1 MNSDRSCELA
11 GNGAG
16 DRAAE
21 IADRA
26 RDRNRARSRE
36 LASWVDLAR
45 ERELSDQE
53 RAVAAEVAHQ
63 LAGSAGTF
71 GYLRTTEIAREL
83 EQLLAPAETVLDW
96 ARAEACVAEISS
108 SLDVGP
114 DLQL

>member
-1 MNSDRSCELA
+1 MNSDRSCDVA

-26 RDRNRARSRE
+26 WDRNRARSRE
-36 LASWVDLAR
+36 LASWVDMAR

-83 EQLLAPAETVLDW
+83 EQVLAPLEAAPDW
-96 ARAEACVAEISS
+96 ERAEACVAEISS
-108 SLDVGP
+108 SLDAGP
-114 DLQL
+114 DLRL